1 LSDRLHLTF
10 DAHGGFTGVST
21 TNAAGLSG
29 IGVVTGMVYRAVG
42 VTVNPGHFSVVPDTT
57 DIDHLTLT
65 LVDRTRLVGPA
76 GALTL
81 DIRTTFH
88 ITKIDGQNAVI
99 FEHTSV
105 SCA

>member
-1 LSDRLHLTF
+1 
-10 DAHGGFTGVST
+10 
-21 TNAAGLSG
+21 
-29 IGVVTGMVYRAVG
+29 
-42 VTVNPGHFSVVPDTT
+42 
-57 DIDHLTLT
+57 
-65 LVDRTRLVGPA
+65 VGPA